1 MNVGVLLAAGAST
14 RMGSPKALA
23 KWKGQSFMVHGVRA
37 LWSACDIV
45 VTVIGAKAAVVRK
58 GAEEEFG
65 RLVEAGALTAELH
78 AAQKHGARALEVRFE
93 TNRAWSGGMLSSA
106 RVGLAAA
113 LKARPSAVMV
123 LPVDHPEVRSETVQ
137 VLSAMM
143 AQALQ
148 SFQGQGAR
156 SFPYALIPRFK
167 GRRGHP
173 LVLSA
178 ALARLIVK
186 DTDAADL
193 GDAVRRHTRLMGY
206 LDVRDP
212 GVLVNRN
219 TPKGK

>member
-1 MNVGVLLAAGAST
+1 MNVGVLLAAGASA

-45 VTVIGAKAAVVRK
+45 VTVLGAKAALVRK

-65 RLVEAGALTAELH
+65 RLVEAGALSGDLH
-78 AAQKHGARALEVRFE
+78 AAQKHGARSLEVRFE

-113 LKARPSAVMV
+113 LKARPAAILV
-123 LPVDHPEVRSETVQ
+123 LPVDHPEVSGETVEQ
-137 VLSAMM
+137 LSAMM
-143 AQALQ
+143 AQALGA
-148 SFQGQGAR
+148 FEGTGAR
-156 SFPYALIPRFK
+156 TFPYALVPRYK

-173 LVLSA
+173 LVLST
-178 ALARLIVK
+178 ALARAVVK
-186 DTDAADL
+186 DGEASDL
-193 GDAVRRHTRLMGY
+193 GDAVRRHARLVGY
-206 LDVRDP
+206 MDVRDP

-219 TPKGK
+219 TPKR